1 MVGFIRGRVATVL
14 THTVIGVCVRFG
26 QVRSVRV
33 TLFTRRDGVRV
44 PTCGLIYGGMVQS
57 PVMRNWSFNYETE
70 EFGF

>member
-14 THTVIGVCVRFG
+14 TLTYIGVYARFG

-33 TLFTRRDGVRV
+33 TLSRRRDDARV
-44 PTCGLIYGGMVQS
+44 PACGLICGGMAQS

-70 EFGF
+70 EFDF